1 MNDTKAVNVT
11 VSGKVQGVWYRAW
24 TVEEARSRGLVGWVR
39 NRNDGTVE
47 AVFAGPAGQV
57 DDMVEACRRGPKHAR
72 VAGVA
77 VAPAGFPSV
86 DGFEQRATY

>member
-1 MNDTKAVNVT
+1 MA
-11 VSGKVQGVWYRAW
+11 GLG
-24 TVEEARSRGLVGWVR
+24 AREGLVMWVVPESEIAGLMTPEAAF
-39 NRNDGTVE
+39 DAVE

-77 VAPAGFPSV
+77 VAPAGYPSV